1 MLKFSTLIFLTL
13 QRIFVS
19 ASPVSTDEILQ
30 DPFDKDHQ
38 FFVDLGKATCRLAIN
53 NNEPFQIFL
62 VRIFD
67 LAMVQQNYS
76 PLEPES
82 MIQQFKKACD
92 CGFKSGELANENEC
106 LDQVDP
112 TLVASIRTFRDLG
125 YVVSGLMKEF
135 VIDGTNLKVA
145 TEVFCDTEVQDQ
157 IFPIMSTYQ
166 PIMSFKLGRK
176 LFNAV
181 LHCPPVFG

>member
-53 NNEPFQIFL
+53 NNEPLQKFL

-112 TLVASIRTFRDLG
+112 RLVASIRTIRDLG
-125 YVVSGLMKEF
+125 YEEF
-135 VIDGTNLKVA
+135 VKDDTNLKVA
-145 TEVFCDTEVQDQ
+145 TDVFCDTEVQYQ
-157 IFPIMSTYQ
+157 IPIMYTYQ
-166 PIMSFKLGRK
+166 QQQFKLGRK

-181 LHCPPVFG
+181 LLCPPVFG

>member
-38 FFVDLGKATCRLAIN
+38 FFVDLGKATCHLAIN
-53 NNEPFQIFL
+53 NNEPLQKFL

-82 MIQQFKKACD
+82 MILQFKKACD

-112 TLVASIRTFRDLG
+112 RLVASIRTFRDLG
-125 YVVSGLMKEF
+125 YVSGLMKEF
-135 VIDGTNLKVA
+135 VKDDTNWKVA
-145 TEVFCDTEVQDQ
+145 TDVFRDTEVTDQ
-157 IFPIMSTYQ
+157 ILPIMLTYH
-166 PIMSFKLGRK
+166 PAWMY
-176 LFNAV
+176 
-181 LHCPPVFG
+181 

>member
-1 MLKFSTLIFLTL
+1 MRLKLNE
-13 QRIFVS
+13 Q
-19 ASPVSTDEILQ
+19 AQ
-30 DPFDKDHQ
+30 Q
-38 FFVDLGKATCRLAIN
+38 FFVDLGKATCHLAIN
-53 NNEPFQIFL
+53 NNEPLQKFL

-112 TLVASIRTFRDLG
+112 RFVASILTIRNLG
-125 YVVSGLMKEF
+125 YVDGLMKEF
-135 VIDGTNLKVA
+135 VKDDTNWKVA
-145 TEVFCDTEVQDQ
+145 TDAFRDTEVLDQ
-157 IFPIMSTYQ
+157 IFPIMLTYH
-166 PIMSFKLGRK
+166 PAWMY
-176 LFNAV
+176 
-181 LHCPPVFG
+181 

>member
-1 MLKFSTLIFLTL
+1 MLKFSTLIVLTL

-19 ASPVSTDEILQ
+19 ASPVSTVEILQ

-76 PLEPES
+76 PLKPES
-82 MIQQFKKACD
+82 KIQQFKKACD

-112 TLVASIRTFRDLG
+112 RLVASIRTFRDLG
-125 YVVSGLMKEF
+125 YVSGLMKEF
-135 VIDGTNLKVA
+135 VKDDTNWKVA
-145 TEVFCDTEVQDQ
+145 TDVFRDTEVTDQ
-157 IFPIMSTYQ
+157 ILPIMLTYH
-166 PIMSFKLGRK
+166 PAWMY
-176 LFNAV
+176 
-181 LHCPPVFG
+181 